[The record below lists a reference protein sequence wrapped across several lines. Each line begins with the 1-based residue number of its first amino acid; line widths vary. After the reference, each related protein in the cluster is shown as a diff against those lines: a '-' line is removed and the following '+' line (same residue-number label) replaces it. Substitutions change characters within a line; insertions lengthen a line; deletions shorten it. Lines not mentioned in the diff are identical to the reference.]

1 MDIEIYDQ
9 TDDHAVSQSRLQL
22 AHDILDY
29 AAKYLELKD
38 NTEISLTFVHNPQIR
53 KLNAQYRGV
62 DRATDVLSF
71 ALEDDSDD
79 SPILLDP
86 ELAAQIPENLG
97 DLFIS
102 IDKVAEQARFLGHSA
117 DRELGFLIVH
127 GFLHLNGYDHEQKDD
142 EEKMFKLQEEILNG
156 YGLPR

>member
-9 TDDHAVSQSRLQL
+9 TDDHAVSQSQLQL
-22 AHDILDY
+22 AHEILDY

>member
-9 TDDHAVSQSRLQL
+9 TDDHAVSQSQLQL

-127 GFLHLNGYDHEQKDD
+127 GFLHLNGYEHEQKDD

-156 YGLPR
+156 YGHPR

>member
-1 MDIEIYDQ
+1 M
-9 TDDHAVSQSRLQL
+9 
-22 AHDILDY
+22 
-29 AAKYLELKD
+29 
-38 NTEISLTFVHNPQIR
+38 
-53 KLNAQYRGV
+53 
-62 DRATDVLSF
+62 
-71 ALEDDSDD
+71 EDDSDD

-102 IDKVAEQARFLGHSA
+102 IDKVGEQAKFLGHSN

-127 GFLHLNGYDHEQKDD
+127 GFLHLNGYDHEEKAD

>member
-9 TDDHAVSQSRLQL
+9 TDDHAVSQSQLQL

-38 NTEISLTFVHNPQIR
+38 NTELSLTFVHNPQIR

>member
-9 TDDHAVSQSRLQL
+9 TDDHAVSQSQLQL

-38 NTEISLTFVHNPQIR
+38 NTVISLTFIHNPQIR

>member
-9 TDDHAVSQSRLQL
+9 TDDHAVSQSQLQL

-53 KLNAQYRGV
+53 KMNAQYRGV

>member
-9 TDDHAVSQSRLQL
+9 TDDQAVSQSQLQL

-29 AAKYLELKD
+29 AAGYLELKD
-38 NTEISLTFVHNPQIR
+38 NTEVSLTFVHNPQIR

-102 IDKVAEQARFLGHSA
+102 IDKVDEQARFLGHSA

>member
-9 TDDHAVSQSRLQL
+9 TDDHAVSQSQLQL

-29 AAKYLELKD
+29 VAKYLELKD

>member
-9 TDDHAVSQSRLQL
+9 TDDHAVSQSQLQL

-127 GFLHLNGYDHEQKDD
+127 GFLHLNGYEHEQKDD
-142 EEKMFKLQEEILNG
+142 E
-156 YGLPR
+156 